1 MCREAC
7 ISFME
12 LCDKKNNDTIWLD
25 EVAAMQTMFSGENN
39 DLYQSGLAKSSA
51 SDSGEGIT
59 FRLVALSRILAPFR
73 CLLARYSCTF

>member
-1 MCREAC
+1 
-7 ISFME
+7 ME

-39 DLYQSGLAKSSA
+39 DLYQSGPAKSSA

-59 FRLVALSRILAPFR
+59 F
-73 CLLARYSCTF
+73 